1 MISRLTDSLLLILSA
16 AIVLI
21 ASCPV
26 VHAAESEIHIEPLAE
41 GLYAFRAGAIRSF
54 FMIGDDGVLI
64 VDPVSPDVARAVRK
78 EIAALTDKPVSHV
91 VYSHSLNQRSL
102 GGRLFKKEGARFV
115 AQEKCAA
122 NFRES
127 ARDDVVM
134 PDDVFA
140 ENYTVDLGGLSLDLY
155 YLGRH
160 YDCSIVMITRP
171 DNLMFVVGTVRPP
184 AAMVP
189 ADPSML
195 NIYVYN
201 LINFLDSLEA
211 LARQQNVKTMIADQV
226 VFSKPGE
233 AAPVFIGPTGSSA
246 VIGDQRAFWQRLFAQ
261 VREAKAQGVGGSVVG
276 KKIDHTPYQNMPNYN
291 KEDFPWVARRVM
303 SMLWTGK

>member
-1 MISRLTDSLLLILSA
+1 MSNQRTDVPLVSLFAMVLLVATL
-16 AIVLI
+16 
-21 ASCPV
+21 PV
-26 VHAAESEIHIEPLAE
+26 VNAAESEVQIEPLAD
-41 GLYAFRAGAIRSF
+41 GLYAFRTGSIRSF
-54 FMIGDDGVLI
+54 FMIGDDGVLV
-64 VDPVSPDVARAVRK
+64 VDPVSAGVASAVRK

-122 NFRES
+122 NFVEN

-140 ENYTVDLGGLSLDLY
+140 ENYTVDLGGRSLDLY

-171 DNLMFVVGTVRPP
+171 DNFMFVVGTVTPP
-184 AAMVP
+184 VAMLPVGP
-189 ADPSML
+189 TML

-201 LINFLDSLEA
+201 LVAFLDSLEA
-211 LARQQNVKTMIADQV
+211 LAQQQNVKSMIADQV
-226 VFSKPGE
+226 FFNRPG
-233 AAPVFIGPTGSSA
+233 ATGSVFISPTGTTA
-246 VIGDQRAFWQRLFAQ
+246 VIRDQRAVWQRLFSE
-261 VREAKAQGVGGSVVG
+261 VREAKAQGVGGSEVG
-276 KKIDHTPYQNMPNYN
+276 RTIDHAPYQGLPNYT
-291 KEDFPWVARRVM
+291 KEDFPWVVRRVM